1 MNLIPLENVKTIIV
15 EVTADSIILNNEQDA
30 VRIMEETFASGAT
43 KLVLHKGNIAPEFFD
58 LETGLAGAILQKFVN
73 YHLRVAILGDFSKVS
88 SSSLKAFL
96 VESNRGSQVFFL
108 ENLESAIQK
117 FDSLA

>member
-1 MNLIPLENVKTIIV
+1 MNLIRLEKAKTIIV
-15 EVTADSIILNNEQDA
+15 EVTSDSIILNNEQDA
-30 VRIMEETFASGAT
+30 VRLMEETFATGAT
-43 KLVLHKGNIAPEFFD
+43 KIVLHKENITPEFFD
-58 LETGLAGAILQKFVN
+58 LKTGVAGAILQKFVN

-88 SSSLKAFL
+88 SSSLKAFIF
-96 VESNRGSQVFFL
+96 ESNRGKQIFFL